1 MSKKTVNKKKTGMAL
16 DKINYQL
23 LAIAFVIVVIGFLLM
38 TGSSNN
44 DPQVFNEDIYSF
56 RRITLAPVVVL
67 FGFLFGIY
75 AILKKPSDENSTEKN
90 SN

>member
-1 MSKKTVNKKKTGMAL
+1 MAL

-23 LAIAFVIVVIGFLLM
+23 LAVAFVIVVIGFLLM
-38 TGSSNN
+38 TGSSND
-44 DPQVFNEDIYSF
+44 DPRVFNEDIYSF
-56 RRITLAPVVVL
+56 RRITLAPIVVL